1 MNPSAPPQT
10 RVAYSVINPIRLLVY
25 SLVLLVLATS
35 SLAGDNPVA
44 RLEHFFQ
51 TTDSLSGRFSQTVV
65 DADGEVLQQSRG
77 SVKLLRPG
85 RFAWRYETPYEQTII
100 ADGDNLW
107 IYDKDLAQVTVR
119 SLSQALGTAPIMLL
133 SQASPLHEAF
143 EVISSERRGG
153 LDWVTLKPEA
163 ADTDFT
169 RVQMALGQAGLK
181 QMVLDDQFGQQTL
194 IRFSILQTDVELKPA
209 DFEFKVP
216 AGVDLIG
223 PDQPS

>member
-1 MNPSAPPQT
+1 MITPT
-10 RVAYSVINPIRLLVY
+10 RFVIY
-25 SLVLLVLATS
+25 SLVLLVVATNSLAT
-35 SLAGDNPVA
+35 DNPVA
-44 RLEHFFQ
+44 RLERFFQ
-51 TTDSLSGRFSQTVV
+51 TTDTLTGRFSQTVV

-85 RFAWRYETPYEQTII
+85 HFAWRYETPYEQIII

-107 IYDKDLAQVTVR
+107 IYDKDLAQVTQR
-119 SLSQALGTAPIMLL
+119 PLTQALGTAPIMLL

-153 LDWVTLKPEA
+153 LDWVTLKPKA

-169 RVQMALGQAGLK
+169 RVQMALDQEGFK

-209 DFEFKVP
+209 DFEFEVP